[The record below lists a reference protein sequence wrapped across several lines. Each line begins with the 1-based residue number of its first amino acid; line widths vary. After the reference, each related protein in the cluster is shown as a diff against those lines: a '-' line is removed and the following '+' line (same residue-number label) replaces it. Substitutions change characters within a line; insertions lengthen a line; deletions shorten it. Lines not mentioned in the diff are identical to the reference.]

1 MFPLVEA
8 YRNSEQT
15 QIQFC
20 QDHDLSVAVL
30 GYWLRK
36 YEAAAEPVAEEVPS
50 GTAWVELTPSAQAA
64 PGAAALELIYP
75 NGVRLRLPAGVAVA
89 YVHQLIHY
97 PFS

>member
-8 YRNSEQT
+8 YLASAQT

-36 YEAAAEPVAEEVPS
+36 YEAAAEPLAEKAPT
-50 GTAWVELTPSAQAA
+50 GAAWVELTPAA
-64 PGAAALELIYP
+64 VSGEAALELLYP
-75 NGVRLRLPAGVAVA
+75 NGVRLRVPAGVEVA

-97 PFS
+97 TAG